1 MASFLVCA
9 CLLSGCQN
17 REAVSDEQ
25 TKTDASYHIV
35 LTTEEN
41 EDEIF
46 RIGDLTCM
54 KDQAQLYLTNMQGRY
69 QEIFTDEIWQRDIDG
84 QKLEDKLKDITLSR
98 LVQVK
103 TMVLMA
109 DDRQITL
116 NEQDEQKVQTAA
128 ARYLQG
134 GLPEGIED
142 PEEAKNSL
150 EQSFRELALADRVY
164 QSIIH
169 ETEPE
174 ISDDEARMVTV
185 SRILLRTRQGGDEND
200 AFQKKQEVY
209 QKALSLLARL
219 NQGEDFDQVAAA
231 NNEADRIT
239 VSFGKGEM
247 EEAVEKAAF
256 ELGSGEISNVIDTKD
271 GYLILK
277 CIQPFDREQTD
288 LRKAKI
294 AQQKK
299 EEGFLHIYEEFT
311 KGQFRSFNE
320 EAWEDLKTGTEA
332 RSGSGNF
339 FEIYQEIFGT
349 NEDMECFISTHLL

>member
-1 MASFLVCA
+1 MIASFLVCTF
-9 CLLSGCQN
+9 LLGGCGNQDL
-17 REAVSDEQ
+17 VSEQ
-25 TKTDASYHIV
+25 EEGEDASYHIV

-46 RIGDLTCM
+46 RIGDITCM

-116 NEQDEQKVQTAA
+116 DEQDEQKIKAAA

-134 GLPEGIED
+134 GLPEGITD
-142 PEEAKNSL
+142 PEEAESSL
-150 EQSFRELALADRVY
+150 EESYRELALADKVY
-164 QSIIH
+164 QSIIQ

-185 SRILLRTRQGGDEND
+185 SRILLRTSQGSNESD

-256 ELGSGEISNVIDTKD
+256 ELGKDQISNVIDTKE

-294 AQQKK
+294 ARQRK

-311 KGQFRSFNE
+311 KGQFRSFRE
-320 EAWEDLKTGTEA
+320 EAWKDLKTGTDA
-332 RSGSGNF
+332 RSGGSNF
-339 FEIYQEIFGT
+339 FEIYQEIFGIS
-349 NEDMECFISTHLL
+349 EDVE